1 MLLDIS
7 TLYAMVALCS
17 VVAGIVHLTAAVGGR
32 FGSWANWWGGG
43 HILLGISAIM
53 PLARGMGVPMLVP
66 VGNAVAVLSYTII
79 YMGMRRFADPQAR
92 TRLWIAVAAVL
103 AVPMLLW
110 SDPAGMGGRIAY
122 LNVIRSMFDVATV
135 VTAIHIARRESLR
148 TGWIVAVMFALTVPM
163 FLGRAWLAVTG
174 QIGVD
179 PTGLHGGP
187 AAWLAAGAVAFIMFR
202 GFSLLTMD
210 AERGERRLEILAE
223 RDGLTGAG
231 NRIAFDRARAG
242 WQGEGAVL
250 MIDLNRFKA
259 LNDRHGHAM
268 GDAALRIATRAAV
281 ASVPM
286 SGRVFRWGGDEFVC
300 VLPGIAAT
308 EAAAIAEGIAERFMQ
323 GTDALLGIGAA
334 ATLSIGWVLGPL
346 RDIDTLIVRADERMY
361 ADKRRARAAAAL
373 DAQRSVAE
381 SAPVTYL
388 ISQSQHG

>member
-17 VVAGIVHLTAAVGGR
+17 VVAGIVHLAAAVGGR

-43 HILLGISAIM
+43 HILLGLSAVM
-53 PLARGMGVPMLVP
+53 PLARGMGIPMLVP
-66 VGNAVAVLSYTII
+66 VGNTVAVLSYTGI
-79 YMGMRRFADPQAR
+79 YIGMRRFADPRADIGV
-92 TRLWIAVAAVL
+92 WIAVAAVL

-122 LNVIRSMFDVATV
+122 LNVVRSMFDVATV
-135 VTAIHIARRESLR
+135 VVAIRIAKRESLR

-163 FLGRAWLAVTG
+163 FIGRAWLALTG
-174 QIGVD
+174 HIGTN
-179 PTGLHGGP
+179 PTGLQGGP

-210 AERGERRLEILAE
+210 AERGERRLEMLAE
-223 RDGLTGAG
+223 RDALTGAG
-231 NRIAFDRARAG
+231 NRTAFERARGG
-242 WQGEGAVL
+242 WRGDGAVL

-259 LNDRHGHAM
+259 LNDRHGHAV
-268 GDAALRIATRAAV
+268 GDAALCIATRAAV

-286 SGRVFRWGGDEFVC
+286 TGRVFRWGGDEFVC
-300 VLPGIAAT
+300 VLPGTGAR
-308 EAAAIAEGIAERFMQ
+308 EAAAIAKGIAGKFAE
-323 GTDALLGIGAA
+323 GTGALLGTGMA
-334 ATLSIGWVLGPL
+334 ATLSIGWTLGPL
-346 RDIDTLIVRADERMY
+346 ADVEALIADADERMY
-361 ADKRRARAAAAL
+361 ADKQRGRAT

-381 SAPVTYL
+381 TAPLTYL